1 MRFCRNHVTMCGWS
15 RHLIVI
21 NVFVCA
27 PRDVNE
33 NGKTD
38 DARQPAVIKKNS
50 EIITICPLVLGTFTW
65 APPLSLLQYY
75 YINHSEPGALCNIT
89 LNRINIYHSI
99 NTVTFIYNIY
109 FNFFIFEEFVMFK
122 WNYNIVSLC
131 HNIILIRG
139 YWLTDV

>member
-1 MRFCRNHVTMCGWS
+1 M
-15 RHLIVI
+15 
-21 NVFVCA
+21 
-27 PRDVNE
+27 NE

-50 EIITICPLVLGTFTW
+50 EIIIICPLVLGTFTW

-99 NTVTFIYNIY
+99 IRLPLFT
-109 FNFFIFEEFVMFK
+109 IF
-122 WNYNIVSLC
+122 
-131 HNIILIRG
+131 ILIFLFLRN
-139 YWLTDV
+139 LLCSSEIII